1 MQRQLMGRQTVETIG
16 VTDSADDG
24 NGHLSLG
31 NRLLL
36 QDLGERLGLTLSMPD
51 GAVRLSMEDGPD
63 WFLEITED
71 GALWIIHAEICKCV
85 DTTPAM
91 LDAYLRLNGQIALM
105 RGAAVCIESGS
116 DTVRLYAAIKAEQLD
131 IGTLESAFAH
141 LMLLYREQAILIRHF

>member
-1 MQRQLMGRQTVETIG
+1 
-16 VTDSADDG
+16 
-24 NGHLSLG
+24 
-31 NRLLL
+31 
-36 QDLGERLGLTLSMPD
+36 
-51 GAVRLSMEDGPD
+51 
-63 WFLEITED
+63 
-71 GALWIIHAEICKCV
+71 
-85 DTTPAM
+85 M

>member
-1 MQRQLMGRQTVETIG
+1 MQKRQTASRALENIAVAE
-16 VTDSADDG
+16 SADDG
-24 NGHLSLG
+24 NGHLSLA

-36 QDLGERLGLTLSMPD
+36 QELGERLGLTLSMPD
-51 GAVRLSMEDGPD
+51 GAVRLSMDDGPD

-71 GALWIIHAEICKCV
+71 GAMWIIHAEICKCV

-105 RGAAVCIESGS
+105 RGAAVCIESSS
-116 DTVRLYAAIKAEQLD
+116 DTVRLYTAIDTERLH
-131 IGTLESAFAH
+131 IEMLESAFSR